1 MSLPSVLPTPADTFR
16 AFAILPVMREPSS
29 ALTRRQWMRDGLLL
43 SGTGVLGACSEMK
56 TRRADAP
63 TYPLYANPASAGAPR
78 AEALDWFARAG
89 RGLAV
94 RYGVFSRTGKG
105 EFAQFHD
112 KIPPAEYTKLKHGF
126 DASGFDAE
134 RLADLAL
141 VCGARYVNFNA
152 RGPDG
157 FCLFRTNTTDF
168 TSLNSL
174 ARRDL
179 VEETA
184 AACRARGLGL
194 FLSYSYAMDWRHPYF
209 FPRES
214 AGLGWEYARPAYAT
228 KPPEYRLER
237 EEDFFLYLKFVHRQL
252 EEILHRYESLAGLS
266 LYPAMGYYSRSDLFT
281 LPQTYSLIREIQPS
295 LLIAFGPGANGE
307 EDFTTHRGSPGPEPS
322 GGALAAEAWV
332 MNHDKPKERR
342 LPVRPGESL
351 EQIKEAIGRAGGE
364 DRNVLLEI
372 ELEPGGGVST
382 QDAAILERLGD
393 V

>member
-1 MSLPSVLPTPADTFR
+1 
-16 AFAILPVMREPSS
+16 
-29 ALTRRQWMRDGLLL
+29 MRDGLLL
-43 SGTGVLGACSEMK
+43 SGTWVLGGCSEMK
-56 TRRADAP
+56 GRRADAP
-63 TYPLYANPASAGAPR
+63 TYPLYANPASASAPR
-78 AEALDWFARAG
+78 AEALGWFACAD

-94 RYGVFSRTGKG
+94 RYGVFSGTGKG

-112 KIPPAEYTKLKHGF
+112 KIPPAEYAKLKNGF

-141 VCGARYVNFNA
+141 ACGARYVNFNA

-168 TSLNSL
+168 TTLNSP

-184 AACRARGLGL
+184 SACRTRGLGL

-209 FPRES
+209 FPRAS
-214 AGLGWEYARPAYAT
+214 AGLGWEDARPAYPT
-228 KPPEYRLER
+228 KPPEYRFEK
-237 EEDFFLYLKFVHRQL
+237 EEDFFFYLKFVHHQL

-266 LYPAMGYYSRSDLFT
+266 FYPAMGYYSRPDLFI
-281 LPQTYSLIREIQPS
+281 LPQTYSLIREIQPGA
-295 LLIAFGPGANGE
+295 LIAFGPGANGE
-307 EDFTTHRGSPGPEPS
+307 EDFTTHQGPPGPEPS
-322 GGALAAEAWV
+322 GGPLAAEAWV

-342 LPVRPGESL
+342 RRLGPDESRHEL
-351 EQIKEAIGRAGGE
+351 ETAVARAVGG
-364 DRNVLLEI
+364 DLNTLFDI
-372 ELEPGGGVST
+372 ELDPAGAVFP
-382 QDAAILERLGD
+382 QDAAILERLGE